1 MSFGEQEI
9 FRKCQQGSADRSMFF
24 FEMHLVWEGEEQ
36 MARLHLMTDKVYPVT
51 IGTVLYQEE
60 KVIVL
65 SVGQVE
71 MGAMTYGG
79 AVDLFDLK
87 KVVAVLGGLTKG
99 IMRNALFL
107 PEVVQLNGD

>member
-9 FRKCQQGSADRSMFF
+9 FRKCQQSAADRSMFF
-24 FEMHLVWEGEEQ
+24 FEMHLVRKGEEQ
-36 MARLHLMTDKVYPVT
+36 MTRLHLMTDKVYPVT

-65 SVGQVE
+65 SMRQVK
-71 MGAMTYGG
+71 MGTMTYGG

-87 KVVAVLGGLTKG
+87 KVIPVLGGLTEC

-107 PEVVQLNGD
+107 PEVVQLN